1 MEIIGLAK
9 IEEKVSLVLKKLA
22 SIQLSTGLNDSYS
35 HLLPS
40 LLWSSICLNFKP
52 NDDFTPIALSS
63 ALSNIDKIP
72 FSSKVLLAQ
81 VCQHLKKRD
90 ESYIDDSNIESK
102 VAHLEAMLHRHEQ
115 IEMKDNSREY
125 KHLYG
130 VDLALEL

>member
-1 MEIIGLAK
+1 M
-9 IEEKVSLVLKKLA
+9 
-22 SIQLSTGLNDSYS
+22 
-35 HLLPS
+35 
-40 LLWSSICLNFKP
+40 LWSSICLNFAH

-63 ALSNIDKIP
+63 ALSNLDRIP

-81 VCQHLKKRD
+81 VCQHVKKID
-90 ESYIDDSNIESK
+90 ESYIDDSNAESK
-102 VAHLEAMLHRHEQ
+102 VTHLEAMLHRHEQ